1 MRHGPPL
8 AKSTTMPDEKTVRI
22 VKQYDRPDFRAK
34 VAPGETT
41 LRSHIDLQVLHMEIA
56 ELKDQRRR
64 LREEIE
70 STIQML
76 TQAIEEGKE
85 ETIEQVKRRISRL
98 KGSLEYRGR
107 WDFSER

>member
-8 AKSTTMPDEKTVRI
+8 AKPAAMPDEKTVRL

-34 VAPGETT
+34 LNPNKTT
-41 LRSHIDLQVLHMEIA
+41 LRSHVDLQVLHMEIA

-70 STIQML
+70 STIKML

-85 ETIEQVKRRISRL
+85 ETVEQVKRRISRL